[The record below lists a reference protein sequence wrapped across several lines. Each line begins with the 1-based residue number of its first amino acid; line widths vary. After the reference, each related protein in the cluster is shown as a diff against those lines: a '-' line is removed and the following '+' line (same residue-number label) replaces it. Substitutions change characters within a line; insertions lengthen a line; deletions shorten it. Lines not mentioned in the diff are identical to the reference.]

1 MKTKA
6 AVLLAVALAATARL
20 FATEYYVDAENGND
34 AYDGSSATRGEGD
47 VGPKETLAGA
57 MAISGLTSGDIVYAA
72 EGYYTNKVMGTA
84 PALYRVVVPR
94 SVKLIASGRADRTF
108 IVGKA
113 ADDDAEDRDSLGNG
127 TGFLRCVYL
136 NNGAQLIG
144 FTVTGGH
151 TPKSASDKD
160 ENAYGGGIV
169 GASASGLS
177 YVMDCIISNNMAGAR
192 GGAVYGISAA
202 VRCVF
207 SGNSCGSRIANSMLG
222 SKAYNC
228 LCKDAGNSY
237 HFYSS
242 TIYNCTFAGS
252 GTSIRNGSAYNCI
265 CLVKDGGQNATFNN
279 CYLVDLTAS
288 AITNNC
294 VMTTAAKLALD
305 GNYRPKPG
313 SVAIDAGNPIHY
325 NPPAAVDATLDFS
338 GGARVIGNIDV
349 GALEYDWRVLTP
361 ADGIEYSIATVE
373 GGERLSVRRNF
384 TSEKLVT
391 GFTYG
396 SDTVMFDDLAGGVWE
411 TTVPAATN
419 FTLQPIIVTAQHD
432 WYVNPDPTK
441 GDDTNRG
448 YHPDC
453 PRRTLQGVMEL
464 AQSGDTVHAAPGR
477 YEEGSYSNGVTQY
490 RVVVPNGVTLAASG
504 RADETFIM
512 GASAP
517 VGTVGRDTYG
527 NGTNSVRCAYLGAG
541 ASLVGFTVTG
551 GRTPNGGNGGAL
563 SSASA
568 NDSYVIDCIITNNMA
583 SNRGGAIYGG
593 PTPIRCYFAGN
604 HAVDTHI
611 GQSFVSVQ
619 AYNCVFGATINS
631 YHAYQS
637 KLYSCTFLGPGT
649 ACRSCDVYN
658 SLLRCDEWGKNN
670 FYRCYYTENLHLSSG
685 EENQVLDGTM
695 KVTASQI
702 AVDEN
707 YRPVAGSLA
716 IDAGSAE
723 YRTMPTALAASEKLD
738 FAKGQRIYNG
748 AVDIGAGEFDWRGV
762 FGTKLRPGSARAQV
776 LSASENVTTNV
787 VDGIVLNDGDSVD
800 VAYAVRTLA
809 SRICTFRAVV
819 TGEGTVTARLGDE
832 VLVPDAAGLYTYTPV
847 VGDNFISLSF
857 EGAGSV
863 AVSDFAGPHIG
874 SQFVIR

>member
-1 MKTKA
+1 MKTKT
-6 AVLLAVALAATARL
+6 AVLLAVAVAAAARL
-20 FATEYYVDAENGND
+20 FATNYYVDAENGND
-34 AYDGSSATRGEGD
+34 AWDGSSATRGEGD
-47 VGPKETLAGA
+47 VGPKQSLAEV
-57 MAISGLTSGDIVYAA
+57 MAISGIKSGDIVYAA
-72 EGYYTNKVMGTA
+72 EGYYTNKVMGSS
-84 PALYRVVVPR
+84 ALYRVIVP
-94 SVKLIASGRADRTF
+94 SGVKLIASGRADRTF
-108 IVGKA
+108 IIGESSQARKEEGG
-113 ADDDAEDRDSLGNG
+113 DGYGNG
-127 TGFLRCVYL
+127 PGAVRCVGVA
-136 NNGAQLIG
+136 NNSHVIG
-144 FTVTGGH
+144 FTLTGGR
-151 TPKSASDKD
+151 TPATASDTTC
-160 ENAYGGGIV
+160 N
-169 GASASGLS
+169 
-177 YVMDCIISNNMAGAR
+177 
-192 GGAVYGISAA
+192 GGAVYGGNTFYVTDCIVSNNMAYYRGGA
-202 VRCVF
+202 FCTGGVITRCLLTK
-207 SGNSCGSRIANSMLG
+207 NRAPNTRIGQSMTG
-222 SKAYNC
+222 GKAYNC
-228 LCKDAGNSY
+228 LCKDAFDTY

-242 TIYNCTFAGS
+242 TSYNCTFTGP
-252 GTSIRNGSAYNCI
+252 GTSMRNGSAYNCI

-279 CYLVDLTAS
+279 CYLVDLTTA
-288 AITNNC
+288 AITNDC

-396 SDTVMFDDLAGGVWE
+396 SDTVMFDDLAGDVWE

-419 FTLQPIIVTAQHD
+419 FTLQPIYVASQTD

-441 GDDTNRG
+441 GDDANRG

-453 PRRTLQGVMEL
+453 PRRTLQGAMEL

-490 RVVVPNGVTLAASG
+490 RVVVPAGVTLAASG

-517 VGTVGRDTYG
+517 VGTVGRDAYG

-723 YRTMPTALAASEKLD
+723 YRTMPTALAASENLD

-748 AVDIGAGEFDWRGV
+748 ALDIGAGEFDWRGV
-762 FGTKLRPGSARAQV
+762 FGSKLRPGSARAQV

-787 VDGIVLNDGDSVD
+787 VDGIVLKDGDSVE

-809 SRICTFRAVV
+809 SRICSFRAVV

-832 VLVPDAAGLYTYTPV
+832 VLVPDAAGLYTYMPV